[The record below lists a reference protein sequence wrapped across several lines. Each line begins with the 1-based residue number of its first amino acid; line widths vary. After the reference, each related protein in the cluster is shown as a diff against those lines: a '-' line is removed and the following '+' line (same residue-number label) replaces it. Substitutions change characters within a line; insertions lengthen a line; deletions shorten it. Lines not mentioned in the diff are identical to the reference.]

1 MNKQS
6 TLFNPGK
13 ILHLAEQSLTSVSL
27 AMEHYTQKLLN
38 HFYKKDV
45 RNDAIKKSIDR
56 RKKSNKELTKAP
68 AFEKNN
74 QITERLAELEAVNHN
89 QVISQDIEIDKN

>member
-1 MNKQS
+1 MNKQT

-13 ILHLAEQSLTSVSL
+13 ILHLAEQGLTSISL
-27 AMEHYTQKLLN
+27 IMEHRTQKLLN

-45 RNDAIKKSIDR
+45 KNDAIKKSVDR
-56 RKKSNKELTKAP
+56 RKKSNKVLPKAP

-74 QITERLAELEAVNHN
+74 QITQRLTELVDANHN
-89 QVISQDIEIDKN
+89 QEVSQDIELDKN